1 MNNIE
6 FSITSNKANTKF
18 KIAWTIKLGDYAQTK
33 IMAREFPTQEAAQEY
48 LNKNEEQLAEM
59 IRQRISKMVIS
70 IPEPKEEE
78 TKEEVETEV
87 TQTEEVPQNDDEA
100 VIDEAAESLPEIE
113 VEIEE
118 TQTEENEEIETQE
131 ETEETETT
139 TALVPIDEASLVPY
153 EEEVVART
161 PNRKVKIASRIISG
175 ILAVVLLIG
184 LHHIIRR
191 IKNDNETLAPAP
203 GITDTNTP
211 DTNAP
216 ETVEETLT
224 TENFENLVAQ
234 VAKNYQ
240 DKDVNVSTEDIAK
253 FVSIINIDKLTKEN
267 PELAQE
273 LFGEKTKEQYIQEAA
288 RVIGETVMYNA
299 KVFEETKN
307 TEGFIRI
314 SDAVYGDSKEQMIT
328 IESYVDEIAKVYY
341 AQEQVNPLATD
352 LIKRLVTGDLQNLDN
367 GTQFGMQVSIEL
379 IRSYIAKDVLTD
391 VNRDVLTDITR
402 LDVSGIMET
411 YDNVNGLSGNTKTR
425 N

>member
-1 MNNIE
+1 M
-6 FSITSNKANTKF
+6 
-18 KIAWTIKLGDYAQTK
+18 
-33 IMAREFPTQEAAQEY
+33 
-48 LNKNEEQLAEM
+48 
-59 IRQRISKMVIS
+59 
-70 IPEPKEEE
+70 
-78 TKEEVETEV
+78 
-87 TQTEEVPQNDDEA
+87 
-100 VIDEAAESLPEIE
+100 
-113 VEIEE
+113 
-118 TQTEENEEIETQE
+118 
-131 ETEETETT
+131 
-139 TALVPIDEASLVPY
+139 
-153 EEEVVART
+153 VART